1 MKTQN
6 KFKRFLRFEG
16 KLLIITFILILITGC
31 YSWKTFFRTPKES
44 EIRRDYLIEDISNN
58 LSINQKRL
66 TQFSKSQLEIIDRLD
81 LNGLIALE
89 QFPEAT
95 NRVYEELKD
104 FKLFYDIVDEYGPHH
119 TIPVLDYFYDES
131 NLSLTLEHKLS
142 QFMAKLFD
150 KQIETDSL
158 TARQKRLLMI
168 LNEIHYQKHNFLSRF
183 VFTEE
188 GAKRNYVSTTTSTLV
203 NFFTGGLSNFNA
215 AVVTRGITKVSAE
228 ELVDA
233 GIDVV
238 VLIPFAVWFTRSA
251 KSGLRTLK
259 GSRAVAVAERT
270 ALAEGAGTAVKA
282 GRFSRIANASRGIW
296 KAIPLRTL
304 FRFRYVKWYILG
316 LAIVKPSLINHAAAL
331 VAKAVSVPPIFIKTG
346 FWFMIFFPILN
357 LLFPLVLFVRFLW
370 RKLRPRFRPVTVSY
384 FA

>member
-1 MKTQN
+1 MKKSN
-6 KFKRFLRFEG
+6 KFTHFLRFEG

-31 YSWKTFFRTPKES
+31 FSWRTFFRTPNDS
-44 EIRRDYLIEDISNN
+44 EIRKDYLVEDVSKNLQISE
-58 LSINQKRL
+58 KRL
-66 TQFSKSQLEIIDRLD
+66 SQFDETQLEIVSRLD

-89 QFPEAT
+89 QIPEST
-95 NRVYEELKD
+95 NRVYDELKT
-104 FKLFYDIVDEYGPHH
+104 FQLFYDIVNEYGPHH
-119 TIPVLDYFYDES
+119 TIPVLDYFYEEA
-131 NLSLTLEHKLS
+131 NLSMTLEDKLS

-150 KQIETDSL
+150 KQIETDSI
-158 TARQKRLLMI
+158 TTRQKRLLMI
-168 LNEIHYQKHNFLSRF
+168 LSEIHYQKHNFLSRF

-215 AVVTRGITKVSAE
+215 AVVTKGITKVNAE

-251 KSGLRTLK
+251 KTGVRALK
-259 GSRAVAVAERT
+259 GGRTVAVAERT
-270 ALAEGAGTAVKA
+270 ALARGTSAITKT
-282 GRFSRIANASRGIW
+282 GRFSRVAKASRGMW

-316 LAIVKPSLINHAAAL
+316 LAIVKPSLINHAASL
-331 VAKAVSVPPIFIKTG
+331 VAKAVSVPPILIKTG
-346 FWFMIFFPILN
+346 FWFLIFFPILN
-357 LLFPLVLFVRFLW
+357 LIFPVVLSVRYLW
-370 RKLRPRFRPVTVSY
+370 RKLKPKISLVTN
-384 FA
+384 